1 MFIIIFISI
10 IYLVLLELS
19 KNTIPGWFLA
29 ILVTAGYFL
38 IRRRSGQLAT
48 SQDRPRNRLKAF
60 LMFAVWLL
68 LLGANYRLTQ
78 PPVRQVPVSSEG
90 HPEVTDVVSISQG
103 DLTGVY
109 NEDHTARTYAGIPYA
124 APPVGDLRWKEPQA
138 PEAWEGVRACDTFAP
153 MAMQEQGSE
162 LMSSLY
168 RLLGY
173 HDYRISL
180 KDNYREAMSE
190 DCLYLNVYAP
200 ADTGTEPLPV
210 LFFIHGGS
218 LMTGQSYHSE
228 YRGETLAAQGI
239 IVVNFAYRLG
249 AFGYYAH
256 EDLAA
261 ESPDGTTGNYG
272 LLDQIAALKWVHDN
286 ITAFGGD
293 PDNITIAGESAG
305 SSSVNALCVSPL
317 TKGLFR
323 RAIAESSG
331 ITPIQPYH
339 TFRQMEDALQMGH
352 DMMDEFKAESLE
364 DMRAVPADQLVN
376 TRYANSAMTIDGY
389 AITEMPYLTYEKG
402 QNHEEAL
409 ISGFNAKEADAFML
423 GTKATAENYEELL
436 RPVFGDYAAEAAA
449 LVPADAITRDQKFI
463 IDAGG
468 DAKGSLNHLYSAAW
482 FAYSHECWN
491 RLLTAQQKPVYG
503 YYFTKTNDSLS
514 NYHAGEMP
522 YAYGNLWRHP
532 GLYDASDEA
541 LSEIMQSY
549 WLNFVKTGD
558 PNGEGLP
565 EWKRWNAADRDLL
578 KLDEE
583 VRMISDPYEEIYT
596 ILDQYQKSL
605 Q

>member
-38 IRRRSGQLAT
+38 IRRRSGQLAK
-48 SQDRPRNRLKAF
+48 SQDRHRNRLKAF
-60 LMFAVWLL
+60 LMFAAWLL

-153 MAMQEQGSE
+153 MAMQQVQSP
-162 LMSSLY
+162 LMNSLY

-305 SSSVNALCVSPL
+305 SSSVNAL
-317 TKGLFR
+317 
-323 RAIAESSG
+323 
-331 ITPIQPYH
+331 
-339 TFRQMEDALQMGH
+339 
-352 DMMDEFKAESLE
+352 
-364 DMRAVPADQLVN
+364 
-376 TRYANSAMTIDGY
+376 
-389 AITEMPYLTYEKG
+389 
-402 QNHEEAL
+402 
-409 ISGFNAKEADAFML
+409 
-423 GTKATAENYEELL
+423 
-436 RPVFGDYAAEAAA
+436 
-449 LVPADAITRDQKFI
+449 
-463 IDAGG
+463 
-468 DAKGSLNHLYSAAW
+468 
-482 FAYSHECWN
+482 
-491 RLLTAQQKPVYG
+491 
-503 YYFTKTNDSLS
+503 
-514 NYHAGEMP
+514 
-522 YAYGNLWRHP
+522 
-532 GLYDASDEA
+532 
-541 LSEIMQSY
+541 
-549 WLNFVKTGD
+549 
-558 PNGEGLP
+558 
-565 EWKRWNAADRDLL
+565 
-578 KLDEE
+578 
-583 VRMISDPYEEIYT
+583 
-596 ILDQYQKSL
+596 
-605 Q
+605 

>member
-1 MFIIIFISI
+1 MFIIILISI
-10 IYLVLLELS
+10 VYLVLLELS
-19 KNTIPGWFLA
+19 QNTLLGWTIA
-29 ILVTAGYFL
+29 ILLTFGYFL
-38 IRRRSGQLAT
+38 IRRRSIRLAAAQKRRR
-48 SQDRPRNRLKAF
+48 SRGKGF
-60 LMFAVWLL
+60 LMFAAWLIL
-68 LLGANYRLTQ
+68 LWANYMLTQ
-78 PPVRQVPVSSEG
+78 PPIRQVPVSAES
-90 HPEVTDVVSISQG
+90 HPQVTDVVSIAQG
-103 DLTGVY
+103 ELTGVY

-124 APPVGDLRWKEPQA
+124 APPVGGLRWKEPQPA
-138 PEAWEGVRACDTFAP
+138 ESWEGVRACDTFAP
-153 MAMQEQGSE
+153 MAMQEQGSP

-218 LMTGQSYHSE
+218 LMTGQSYYSE

-249 AFGYYAH
+249 AFGYFAN
-256 EDLAA
+256 ENLAA
-261 ESPDGTTGNYG
+261 ESPNRTTGNYG
-272 LLDQIAALKWVHDN
+272 LLDQIAALMWVHDN
-286 ITAFGGD
+286 IAAFGGD
-293 PDNITIAGESAG
+293 PNNITIAGESAG

-317 TKGLFR
+317 TEGIFK

-331 ITPIQPYH
+331 ITPMHPYH
-339 TFRQMEDALQMGH
+339 TFRQMTDALQMGH

-436 RPVFGDYAAEAAA
+436 RPVFGEYAAEAAA
-449 LVPADAITRDQKFI
+449 LVPADAITRDQHFI

-482 FAYSHECWN
+482 FTYSHECWN
-491 RLLTAQQKPVYG
+491 RLMTAQDKPVYG
-503 YYFTKTNDSLS
+503 YYFTKTNNSLS

-522 YAYGNLWRHP
+522 YAYGNLWRHL

-565 EWKRWNAADRDLL
+565 EWEMWNPDDQNLL
-578 KLDEE
+578 ELDEE
-583 VRMISDPYEEIYT
+583 VQMISDPYKDIYT
-596 ILDQYQKSL
+596 ILDKYQKSL